1 MMVWTTAF
9 FRVDVSAE
17 LARMMISSLHG
28 VGPLQASSA
37 VKAALSGL
45 S

>member
-1 MMVWTTAF
+1 MVWSAAF

-17 LARMMISSLHG
+17 LARVMISPLHG